1 MSTYA
6 DLKADIA
13 SWINRKDLTD
23 TIPQFIQQAEHRMYR
38 GFVASTGSSIALR
51 CRDNLATATLTPVSG
66 VIALPSDFRELKEV
80 TMDGGGKTPISSQ
93 FFNRLKNYTG
103 ETQVFSLRDKEWYQY
118 PVSDTADTFDII
130 YYADY
135 SGTLVDDADTNPIL
149 TALPEIYLW
158 GALAMAELFIK
169 NDARRTWA
177 GEFESSIRSAN
188 TDARRAEFSGASMA
202 QRTQYTEVRR

>member
-6 DLKADIA
+6 ELKADIA

-23 TIPQFIQQAEHRMYR
+23 TIPQFIKQAEQKMYR

-51 CRDNLATATLTPVSG
+51 CRDNLKKASLTPVDG
-66 VIALPSDFRELKEV
+66 AIALPNDFRELKEV
-80 TMDGGGKTPISSQ
+80 TINGEGKTPISSQ
-93 FFNRLKNYTG
+93 FYNRLKNYTG
-103 ETQVFSLRDKEWYQY
+103 KTQVFSLRDKDWYQY
-118 PVSDTADTFDII
+118 PLNDTSDTFDII

-135 SGTLVDDADTNPIL
+135 SGTLVNDADTNPIL

-158 GALAMAELFIK
+158 GGLAMAELYIK
-169 NDARRTWA
+169 NDARLTWSR
-177 GEFESSIRSAN
+177 EFESSIRSAN